1 MNKKG
6 KVFILGSGCGNM
18 ELLTLKGKEVIEKV
32 DCIIYDRLI
41 DINILNFAKKNTQ
54 LIYLGKD
61 NTEGGTLQEKINST
75 LVEKA
80 LSGLNVARVKGG
92 DSFVFG
98 RGGEEIE
105 ALISHGI
112 EFEIIPGIS
121 SSIAVPE
128 YAGIPVTHR
137 NISRSFHVFTGH
149 TTEDGSWH
157 DFETIA
163 KLDGTLIFLMG
174 IKNLSIIVNDLIKNG
189 KNPSTPIAIIE
200 NGATTKQKVTT
211 GILENIVTLA
221 KENNISPPA
230 IIIIGEVVKFRDI
243 FQWFEKKELFGK
255 NILVTRDEKQS
266 SEIIKKIQENGGNA
280 FSLSFINIKENKFSI
295 PKLLN
300 YSCLLF
306 NSPNGVREFM
316 KKIRDIRVLANLKI
330 GVVGEKTRE
339 VLESFKIIPDF
350 MPNRYTI
357 DELAK
362 ISTNFT
368 KKDDKIL
375 VITSD
380 ISPCNCEFYSKNYER
395 DFEKLVVYKT
405 EKIIRTKEEVL
416 QNIKN
421 IDIITFL
428 SSSTVEA
435 FMESIENDTSA
446 ISDIEIASIG
456 PITTATLKKYKI
468 IPKYEAD
475 IYSVD
480 GVIKS
485 IGKL

>member
-6 KVFILGSGCGNM
+6 KVFILGSGCGNGD
-18 ELLTLKGKEVIEKV
+18 LLTLKGKKAIENV

-41 DINILNFAKKNTQ
+41 DLNILNYAKKNTQ

-112 EFEIIPGIS
+112 EFDIIPGIS

-149 TTEDGSWH
+149 TAEDGSWH

-163 KLDGTLIFLMG
+163 KLDGTLVFLMG
-174 IKNLSIIVNDLIKNG
+174 IKNLSIIVDDLIKNG
-189 KNPSTPIAIIE
+189 KKLSTPVAIIE
-200 NGATTKQKVTT
+200 NGTTSKQRVTT
-211 GILENIVTLA
+211 GTLENITELA
-221 KENNISPPA
+221 KKNNISPPA
-230 IIIIGEVVKFRDI
+230 IIIIGDVVKFRDS
-243 FQWFEKKELFGK
+243 FQWLEKKEFFGK
-255 NILVTRDEKQS
+255 NILITRDEKQNL
-266 SEIIKKIQENGGNA
+266 ELVEKIVDNGGGA
-280 FSLSFINIKENKFSI
+280 FSLPFIKIEKNNTAI
-295 PKLLN
+295 PDLSQ

-316 KKIRDIRVLANLKI
+316 EKIDDIRILGTLKI
-330 GVVGEKTRE
+330 GVVGEKTKE
-339 VLESFKIIPDF
+339 VLKGFKIIPDF
-350 MPNRYTI
+350 MPDRYTV

-362 ISTNFT
+362 ISVSFT
-368 KKDDKIL
+368 KEDDKIL

-380 ISPCNCEFYSKNYER
+380 ISPCNCELYSKNYGR
-395 DFEKLVVYKT
+395 NYEKLIIYRT
-405 EKIIRTKEEVL
+405 EKIIRTKKEVI
-416 QNIKN
+416 QKIKE

-435 FMESIENDTSA
+435 FMESIEND
-446 ISDIEIASIG
+446 ISIIRGIEIASIG
-456 PITTATLKKYKI
+456 PVTTATLEKYGI
-468 IPKYEAD
+468 VPKYEATTYT
-475 IYSVD
+475 ID
-480 GVIKS
+480 GVIECM
-485 IGKL
+485 GKL